1 MIIAKLKEIREDA
14 GLTQK
19 QEAKKMKV
27 APSTISGWENGNDTI
42 PLNRLIDFCNLY
54 KVSLDYVFKMSSENV
69 YSELEINI
77 KKISAFLLNARKE
90 YKLTQEQVA
99 NKLNIS
105 TGTYC
110 DYENGNN
117 LIKTTSLYSL
127 TKIYSNL
134 SFDIIFKKSHE

>member
-14 GLTQK
+14 GLMQK

-42 PLNRLIDFCNLY
+42 PINRLIDFCNLY

-134 SFDIIFKKSHE
+134 SFDIILKKNRL

>member
-134 SFDIIFKKSHE
+134 

>member
-42 PLNRLIDFCNLY
+42 LLNRLIDFCNLY

>member
-1 MIIAKLKEIREDA
+1 MIIAKLKEIREDS
-14 GLTQK
+14 GQTQK
-19 QEAKKMKV
+19 QEAQKMKV

-42 PLNRLIDFCNLY
+42 PLSRLIDFCNLY
-54 KVSLDYVFKMSSENV
+54 KVSLDYVFNMTSVNV

-77 KKISAFLLNARKE
+77 KKITTFLLNTRKE

-127 TKIYSNL
+127 TKIYGNL